1 MLKESQIKNLWLG
14 LTVLTMIGIYP
25 PWKEYGAVESPLGF
39 ASIFSPPSLS
49 REAMGRGVT
58 RVDIDFSRLS
68 VELFLGLATAAV
80 LVVSAGS
87 KEAKGGRE
95 SKPVTA
101 SPVASVS
108 EKTKSVPA
116 NMVLVELPETEGL
129 GEILVE
135 SEDDPDYWE
144 PLCQAKGQVLL
155 PRGKKFQLELA
166 KDRRVD
172 TSLLK
177 RFPTGYLFSID
188 GSDAKLTDDD
198 AEKLAMVQGL
208 KELDL
213 SGTPI
218 SSKAIEKLRSLKSL
232 EKLWLDNTLIDD
244 ASVPFLISL
253 GELKKLSLQGT
264 SLNDLSKE
272 SLKKDLPSEIDL
284 VV

>member
-1 MLKESQIKNLWLG
+1 
-14 LTVLTMIGIYP
+14 MIGIYP

-49 REAMGRGVT
+49 REAMSRGVT

-87 KEAKGGRE
+87 KDARGGRE
-95 SKPVTA
+95 TKSFA
-101 SPVASVS
+101 SSPTSLNANAASGAASAGFS
-108 EKTKSVPA
+108 EKAKSVPA
-116 NMVLVELPETEGL
+116 NMVLVDLPEGESL

-135 SEDDPDYWE
+135 SADDPDYWE

-155 PRGKKFQLELA
+155 PRGRKFQLELA

-172 TSLLK
+172 TGLLK

-218 SSKAIEKLRSLKSL
+218 SSKAVEKLRSLKSL

-272 SLKKDLPSEIDL
+272 SLKKDLPTEIEL